1 MKKHLDANVCQA
13 VFTGKWKYDK
23 SLGHGDYGLLVSEKA
38 KKHGIAV
45 TLAETTILDPSYGAI
60 VLQYNLRL
68 QKGLECGGA
77 YLKYLQP
84 QVGLLMINQKQFSI
98 CSYKCLSTVSK
109 SCGNC
114 NWHAKP

>member
-1 MKKHLDANVCQA
+1 M
-13 VFTGKWKYDK
+13 
-23 SLGHGDYGLLVSEKA
+23 LVSEKA

-77 YLKYLQP
+77 YLKYLRP

-98 CSYKCLSTVSK
+98 CSYKCLSLFQSLVATVSGMQNHDDL
-109 SCGNC
+109 SQLACG
-114 NWHAKP
+114 AI